1 MRPPEE
7 LTIRGP
13 GSQLARLIARL
24 NDPLAGGW
32 QRNTEAESRW
42 TASGM
47 PAGRDYVFA
56 CTAEGHRP
64 AAGLWLG
71 SRGCE
76 GWSVNNVIPHGKREL
91 TEDEARLIL
100 ADFQSQVLQP
110 ACDGLDLRFE
120 LTSTRETL
128 ETYLSYECLRR
139 LRAFS
144 ASANKSLP
152 HPEASQPWRR
162 FLIEAHLDGADF
174 DPSLLDRWLVEA
186 GWPEDQRQHLLRAY
200 EDTRSMLADYD
211 EERLERFLLY
221 QGSPCVARTA

>member
-76 GWSVNNVIPHGKREL
+76 GWSVDNVIPHGKREL

-152 HPEASQPWRR
+152 HPEASQPCADSSSRR
-162 FLIEAHLDGADF
+162 TSTEPTSI
-174 DPSLLDRWLVEA
+174 
-186 GWPEDQRQHLLRAY
+186 LRSWTGGSSKPVGRRISGNTSCAY